1 MLFEDSGFIPL
12 PMALFT
18 SPVGRLGLAPAV
30 RSFGVLDSLSAHR
43 LSAQHCTASGRARL
57 GREELAD
64 QIAS

>member
-1 MLFEDSGFIPL
+1 
-12 PMALFT
+12 MALFT